1 MNKLKEQGKKMTD
14 SFLNVMIVDDE
25 ESIRLNLEV
34 FLEDEDFNIYATE
47 TGEEALKV
55 ASEVSIDVGII
66 DMRLPDIDGQ
76 ALIIELHKNYPK
88 MKFLIHTGSIDYV
101 LPRKLVDLG
110 IKERQ
115 ILHKP
120 VNNMDSLVATIKRV
134 AGDLP

>member
-1 MNKLKEQGKKMTD
+1 MTN
-14 SFLNVMIVDDE
+14 SLINVMIVDDE
-25 ESIRLNLEV
+25 ESIRLNLKV
-34 FLEDEDFNIYATE
+34 FLEDENFNIYAVE
-47 TGEEALKV
+47 TGEAALKI
-55 ASEVSIDVGII
+55 ASETSIDIGII

-76 ALIIELHKNYPK
+76 ALIIELHKQYPT

-120 VNNMDSLVATIKRV
+120 VNDMDYLVSTIKKIVR
-134 AGDLP
+134 GQL

>member
-1 MNKLKEQGKKMTD
+1 MTE

-34 FLEDEDFNIYATE
+34 FLEDEDFNIFAVE
-47 TGEEALKV
+47 TGEAALKV
-55 ASEVSIDVGII
+55 ASEESIDVGII

-76 ALIIELHKNYPK
+76 ALIIELHKSYPT

-110 IKERQ
+110 IKEKQ

-120 VNNMDSLVATIKRV
+120 VNDMDSLVTTIKKV
-134 AGDLP
+134 AADDL